1 MTPVTQA
8 LLREAAER
16 GRFDHTAECSWH
28 WRMDS
33 ACSCNAA
40 SIKARLRA
48 AADAGPLTEAT
59 LDGIADAASRAVRSA
74 AADAGEGED
83 TKRLDWLERT
93 RHAVMPPL
101 TEDEVGPRFRKA
113 HDDLWHVPPNAPG
126 DKWAEAATVR
136 AAIDAAREVPDV
148 G

>member
-1 MTPVTQA
+1 MSPETRA

-40 SIKARLRA
+40 SIKSRLRA
-48 AADAGPLTEAT
+48 AADAGE
-59 LDGIADAASRAVRSA
+59 DARNEDSA
-74 AADAGEGED
+74 
-83 TKRLDWLERT
+83 RLDWLER
-93 RHAVMPPL
+93 AVPSG
-101 TEDEVGPRFRKA
+101 EFRGAVERTMGK
-113 HDDLWHVPPNAPG
+113 HLPEPFNI
-126 DKWAEAATVR
+126 R